1 MLMDYHMHTPLCGH
15 AVGEPK
21 DYVEMALQRGLDEVG
36 FSDHVILHVDRREYS
51 MSLDQL
57 PRYVQEVKALQ
68 QLFPNLPIKLGV
80 EADYSPSSV
89 EKIRVVLRRH
99 SFDYVLGSV
108 HSIGDWFF
116 DDSHYVG
123 EYQKRDIDQ
132 IYEEYFR
139 LVQEAALSGLF
150 DIIAH
155 PDLIKKFG
163 YKPKDDPRSLYEKT
177 VEAFKNAGV
186 CIEVNTSGLRK
197 PVKEIYP
204 NKGFLKLC
212 LENRIPVTLGSDA
225 HQPKEVGQDL
235 EKAVS
240 LLKSVGYKELALF
253 TERKR
258 KYAPL

>member
-1 MLMDYHMHTPLCGH
+1 MLMDYHVHTPLCGH

-21 DYVEMALQRGLDEVG
+21 EYMETALQRGLEEMG

-57 PRYVQEVKALQ
+57 PRYVQGVKALQ
-68 QLFPNLPIKLGV
+68 RLFPNLPIKLGV
-80 EADYSPSSV
+80 EVDYSPSSV
-89 EKIRVVLRRH
+89 EKIRAVLRRY

-108 HSIGDWFF
+108 HSMGDWFF
-116 DDSHYVG
+116 DDNRYVG
-123 EYQKRDIDQ
+123 EYQRRDIGQ
-132 IYEEYFR
+132 VYEEYFR
-139 LVQEAALSGLF
+139 LMQEAALSGLF
-150 DIIAH
+150 DIMAH

-163 YKPKDDPRSLYEKT
+163 YKPEDDPQPLYGET
-177 VEAFKNAGV
+177 VEAFKDAGM

-204 NKGFLKLC
+204 NREFLKLC

-235 EKAVS
+235 EKAIG
-240 LLKSVGYKELALF
+240 LLKSVGYKELTLF